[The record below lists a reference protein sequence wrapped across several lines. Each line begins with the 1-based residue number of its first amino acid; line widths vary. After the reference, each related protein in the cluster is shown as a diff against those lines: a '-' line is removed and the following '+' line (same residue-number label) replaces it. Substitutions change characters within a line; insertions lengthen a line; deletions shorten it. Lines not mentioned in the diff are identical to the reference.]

1 MKAVSFFRQRY
12 PFLGIL
18 LSSIAGILLSSLFGP
33 GVLLFIGLSCA
44 SLFLFLFRKLGGIC
58 WAVTLVVFALLH
70 LWSWSLSPARTLAD
84 DLDRER
90 DVVAVRGVIIGEPRR
105 SQSGLATFP
114 LRIEEVSRVE
124 GGKIITKAP
133 LTLQVRWS
141 GKRPF
146 YGDRVLFQGMAGR
159 PTPPRNPGEMDYR
172 RWLARH
178 GIYTRIEVD
187 PSMPG
192 TIESG
197 GHGNPLMAFAIR
209 SRQRMEEILAIDLA
223 GAPEVRGA
231 IDGICLGVTEHAP
244 EGFTDD
250 FRFTGTMH
258 LFAVSGLH
266 VGMLAVILWFAL
278 KAFRIPRGW
287 AVAVTIPTL
296 FFYVLVTGMKIGS
309 IRSATMASILLIGIS
324 LFRRSPLLN
333 TLAAAAFLQL
343 ALDTNDLFSA
353 GWQFSYSVVF
363 AIIVAAPRI
372 EAWLIRLHAPDPFL
386 PSKLIVSRERFG
398 FQVWHHVAGLAA
410 VSASA
415 WIGAILPTLAYFH
428 LISFSAFGA
437 NLLAVPLAFL
447 VISLGALSLATG
459 MFSSWISGA
468 FNNTNWLVTKL
479 LLLVVQGSAMMPGGH
494 WFVGPAAPA
503 SPTMTMLD
511 LHGSSCSVIR
521 DGSEFTLIN
530 AGKKRDAGA
539 TILPCLESMGANS
552 IRSCLITKVDASHLG
567 GLPILSKVIH
577 VSDILVASTGYE
589 SPTGKRLLSSLNTH
603 PALPG
608 KSIFLSRRVS
618 AEVLTPSFD
627 KLPVIRI
634 LLGESRILILPSAD
648 PEIISSLS
656 VLPDDS
662 LHAEVLVLPLGSAE
676 FVSMLALITRIGPK
690 AVITQLSP
698 FKQNEVPSR
707 EWEQL
712 LGSKGITLYRQDR
725 SGAVFMGSEPGSA
738 CIRSYLSLE
747 KDPSLLLGHP

>member
-1 MKAVSFFRQRY
+1 M
-12 PFLGIL
+12 GIL
-18 LSSIAGILLSSLFGP
+18 FAAIAGILLSSLFGP

-44 SLFLFLFRKLGGIC
+44 CLFLLLFRKKGGIC

-70 LWSWSLSPARTLAD
+70 LWSWSLSPPRTLAD
-84 DLDRER
+84 DLDREG
-90 DVVAVRGVIIGEPRR
+90 DVVAVRGVIIGEPRI

-114 LRIEEVSRVE
+114 LRLEEVSRVE

-141 GKRPF
+141 GRQPA
-146 YGDRVLFQGMAGR
+146 YGDRVVFQGMPMR
-159 PTPPRNPGEMDYR
+159 PAPPRNPGEMDYR

-178 GIYTRIEVD
+178 GIYTRIEID
-187 PSMPG
+187 PSIPG

-197 GHGNPLMAFAIR
+197 GHGNRLMAFAIR

-266 VGMLAVILWFAL
+266 VGMLAVILWFVL

-287 AVAVTIPTL
+287 AVGVTIPTL

-343 ALDTNDLFSA
+343 ALDTNNLFSA

-363 AIIVAAPRI
+363 AIIVAAPGI
-372 EAWLIRLHAPDPFL
+372 EAWLICFHAPDPFL
-386 PSKLIVSRERFG
+386 PSKLIGSRERFG
-398 FQVWHHVAGLAA
+398 FQAWHHAAGLAA

-447 VISLGALSLATG
+447 VISLGALSLAAG
-459 MFSSWISGA
+459 MFSGWIAGA

-479 LLLVVQGSAMMPGGH
+479 LLFVVQGSAMMPGGH

-503 SPTMTMLD
+503 TPTMTMLD
-511 LHGSSCSVIR
+511 LHGSSCAVIR

-530 AGKKRDAGA
+530 AGKKRDAVA
-539 TILPCLESMGANS
+539 TILPCLESMGANA

-567 GLPILSKVIH
+567 GLPILGKVIH
-577 VSDILVASTGYE
+577 VSDILVASTGYG
-589 SPTGKRLLSSLNTH
+589 SPMGKSLLSSLNTH
-603 PALPG
+603 PAFTG
-608 KSIFLSRRVS
+608 KSIPLSRRVS
-618 AEVLTPSFD
+618 AEVLTASCD
-627 KLPVIRI
+627 KFPIIRI
-634 LLGESRILILPSAD
+634 IMGESRILILPSAD
-648 PEIISSLS
+648 QEIISSLS
-656 VLPDDS
+656 SVPDDS
-662 LHAEVLVLPLGSAE
+662 LHAEVLVLPLGGAE
-676 FVSMLALITRIGPK
+676 FVSTLALITRIAPK
-690 AVITQLSP
+690 AVISQISP
-698 FKQNEVPSR
+698 FKRNEVPSL

-725 SGAVFMGSEPGSA
+725 SGAVFMGSGPGSPSV
-738 CIRSYLSLE
+738 RPYLSLE
-747 KDPSLLLGHP
+747 KDHSLSLGHP